1 MNTKLYI
8 KWFEIVKGFLFF
20 FLVVFSPAIYSQCT
34 NGSVRPADNFT
45 YTLWSPRCLNGTD
58 GEIRLS
64 NISSTEGTNDFT
76 NQAYQV
82 RILSGPGGARNFP
95 VSLNSSTYTITGLA
109 AGTYIV
115 DIIDSCGGNSSDK
128 TIVVPNGLNNATI
141 VSTSIVHV
149 DRKTGVNSSACG
161 DVLKFRIKT
170 TSGTTS
176 GSVTYNFTN
185 TLGQSISVV
194 NTIPQS
200 AVSNIRNFLTDFELP
215 ISFFNNTNITYS
227 AYNDCGSVRG
237 GSLSLPTV
245 QEFFFDTPRIQ
256 TFPDPS
262 NPCAV
267 GYDVKMFRNN
277 LVNPVYVEVED
288 VNNPGQPVVNIFGN
302 TIVGH
307 HFDMSHYNSVS
318 QGASMAIGLGLRY
331 GVSYKITLTDACGFT
346 TQKEIRQDIA
356 PFQPEISCT
365 TSARDGSVF
374 FDDVCFLNFNEM
386 PVSSM
391 ATGPLTITVNSG
403 PSNYNTQFDS
413 GVTINSN
420 QIQYP
425 FSMQLNN
432 PFATSLL
439 ANGGAKSFPP
449 GNYNFT
455 VTDACGKTK
464 TFDFEANCTRST
476 EMSYELGNCGEVQST
491 VLVSMKVPV
500 GIQGTFVAVYKSDG
514 TILNSGDINSS
525 APFFFSS
532 VGGGTINFQ
541 APINQTYVIRFG
553 GVTGLNNKVQ
563 PVQFGGVNGLPR
575 LTDGFLYE
583 YTFNTTIQTFTF
595 ESIVACE
602 TTVNMVATGGRA
614 PYTYALYDASGN
626 QQIFNYQSSSVFSG
640 LQAGSTY
647 LAKTMDA
654 CGREFAQSFY
664 VYNAPNPTVSI
675 ASSVGCNG
683 TLASVLMSNLP
694 SQWKIQEIVS
704 GTQYQGTT
712 STFLIENLGVGNY
725 QFVCTDLTTQCA
737 NQQQIAVEI
746 VAPTCPVASDDVLV
760 YAPNSQITINAYQ
773 NDNVGAAVNPT
784 RIRFLEPTNAQ
795 NKEYCLENNLIAFDM
810 PNEGRWS
817 IDIVSGLIRFVPQ
830 TTFFGNPTSV
840 TYFIRDFNE
849 NISNEATISF
859 DLLPVTQSDLSNY
872 VIGQPVTM
880 NLIQNDTIG
889 DAVNPTTIEFTNPTT
904 PNTTVNVN
912 GASIIMQVSGEGI
925 WNLSTVNGEV
935 SFTPEA
941 TFTGTPSIQ
950 SYRVQD
956 FQGNWSNVSEIQLS
970 YNCVVDVVCP
980 VFLDEIVSC
989 ASEIPSATQLT
1000 IAAFEQLGIHPGEII
1015 GEECSNV
1022 VITAS
1027 NTGDTGCGGVVVRTY
1042 TITFYDPQ
1050 NRNNQT
1056 VLNSFTCNQTFFIQ
1070 DNENPTILTQVPS
1083 SLTLSSID
1091 SLPTYT
1097 IEATDNCT
1105 SVVAITYE
1113 EEVISGTCSSNSEI
1127 IRYWLATDSCGNVA
1141 ELTQH
1146 VYIQDTTI
1154 PEFTTSLEALVYS
1167 DCESVPSIPEVVAV
1181 DNSNTVSITYEETQ
1195 EAGDCS
1201 SQSKIFRKWTA
1212 IDACGNVAYLNQEVV
1227 LNCGVKIYNA
1237 LTPNGDGKNDFLY
1250 LEGIECYPN
1259 NKVEIFNRYGA
1270 KVYETSSYDNV
1281 SNVFKGASDSSL
1293 NVSNGALPQGTY
1305 FYVISYDYII
1315 NNINDLKNVQKT
1327 GYLYIASN

>member
-20 FLVVFSPAIYSQCT
+20 FLVFFSPAIYSQCT
-34 NGSVRPADNFT
+34 NGYVRPADNFT

-215 ISFFNNTNITYS
+215 ISFFNNTNITYT

-288 VNNPGQPVVNIFGN
+288 VNNPGQPVVNVFGN

-553 GVTGLNNKVQ
+553 GVTGLNNKVEPQ
-563 PVQFGGVNGLPR
+563 QYGGVNGLPR

-675 ASSVGCNG
+675 AS
-683 TLASVLMSNLP
+683 
-694 SQWKIQEIVS
+694 
-704 GTQYQGTT
+704 
-712 STFLIENLGVGNY
+712 
-725 QFVCTDLTTQCA
+725 
-737 NQQQIAVEI
+737 
-746 VAPTCPVASDDVLV
+746 
-760 YAPNSQITINAYQ
+760 
-773 NDNVGAAVNPT
+773 NV
-784 RIRFLEPTNAQ
+784 
-795 NKEYCLENNLIAFDM
+795 
-810 PNEGRWS
+810 
-817 IDIVSGLIRFVPQ
+817 
-830 TTFFGNPTSV
+830 
-840 TYFIRDFNE
+840 
-849 NISNEATISF
+849 
-859 DLLPVTQSDLSNY
+859 
-872 VIGQPVTM
+872 
-880 NLIQNDTIG
+880 
-889 DAVNPTTIEFTNPTT
+889 
-904 PNTTVNVN
+904 
-912 GASIIMQVSGEGI
+912 
-925 WNLSTVNGEV
+925 
-935 SFTPEA
+935 
-941 TFTGTPSIQ
+941 
-950 SYRVQD
+950 
-956 FQGNWSNVSEIQLS
+956 
-970 YNCVVDVVCP
+970 
-980 VFLDEIVSC
+980 
-989 ASEIPSATQLT
+989 
-1000 IAAFEQLGIHPGEII
+1000 
-1015 GEECSNV
+1015 
-1022 VITAS
+1022 
-1027 NTGDTGCGGVVVRTY
+1027 
-1042 TITFYDPQ
+1042 
-1050 NRNNQT
+1050 
-1056 VLNSFTCNQTFFIQ
+1056 
-1070 DNENPTILTQVPS
+1070 
-1083 SLTLSSID
+1083 
-1091 SLPTYT
+1091 
-1097 IEATDNCT
+1097 
-1105 SVVAITYE
+1105 
-1113 EEVISGTCSSNSEI
+1113 
-1127 IRYWLATDSCGNVA
+1127 
-1141 ELTQH
+1141 
-1146 VYIQDTTI
+1146 
-1154 PEFTTSLEALVYS
+1154 
-1167 DCESVPSIPEVVAV
+1167 
-1181 DNSNTVSITYEETQ
+1181 
-1195 EAGDCS
+1195 
-1201 SQSKIFRKWTA
+1201 
-1212 IDACGNVAYLNQEVV
+1212 
-1227 LNCGVKIYNA
+1227 
-1237 LTPNGDGKNDFLY
+1237 
-1250 LEGIECYPN
+1250 
-1259 NKVEIFNRYGA
+1259 
-1270 KVYETSSYDNV
+1270 
-1281 SNVFKGASDSSL
+1281 
-1293 NVSNGALPQGTY
+1293 
-1305 FYVISYDYII
+1305 
-1315 NNINDLKNVQKT
+1315 
-1327 GYLYIASN
+1327 